1 MRAKQ
6 FKNNNK
12 YISLDLLRKSKD
24 LRIFKVEKLKD
35 SNIKVYCKEI
45 PDSGHIHTFKY
56 DKTGLKK

>member
-12 YISLDLLRKSKD
+12 FISLDLLKKSKD
-24 LRIFKVEKLKD
+24 LRIFKVEKQQD
-35 SNIKVYCKEI
+35 SIKIYCKET

-56 DKTGLKK
+56 DYTGLKK